1 MHPNLDGPNFGFAH
15 RLGQDAKADATRS
28 EGLRPPKRLPSA
40 ALSDRAEGEGG
51 NECSE
56 TARAGRNGG
65 EAISDRS
72 RMLPPGQ
79 HRYNALQEIRRF
91 RARITA
97 LHRRHLRPPHG
108 GLKAKG
114 K

>member
-1 MHPNLDGPNFGFAH
+1 VRAWQQTVAASAKRNDPSAGGELRPSFPS
-15 RLGQDAKADATRS
+15 DAK
-28 EGLRPPKRLPSA
+28 
-40 ALSDRAEGEGG
+40 GG
-51 NECSE
+51 
-56 TARAGRNGG
+56 ARAGRNGG

-72 RMLPPGQ
+72 RKLPPGQ
-79 HRYNALQEIRRF
+79 HRYNVLQEIRRF

-97 LHRRHLRPPHG
+97 LHRRDLRPPHG